1 MKLIFIYLFMCHF
14 CNTSIA
20 NITGYS
26 GQVKSLLVFFVN
38 ASVPAAPAPLINSPC
53 KLKKIS
59 ESANSYHNN
68 FMFIS
73 AFSWYGDL
81 WGSMGLHGEIFRLST
96 LTGLSV
102 SIHTLA
108 PQLRGLSGEYMTLLG
123 PSISTVC
130 PYVLLFDVLHVITGF
145 LSPVLLFLFITC
157 ILMCIRFFISE
168 KVLQCSLRS
177 VATIH

>member
-1 MKLIFIYLFMCHF
+1 MGGFDLGIIFRSVLKLSRY
-14 CNTSIA
+14 A
-20 NITGYS
+20 
-26 GQVKSLLVFFVN
+26 V
-38 ASVPAAPAPLINSPC
+38 
-53 KLKKIS
+53 
-59 ESANSYHNN
+59 NSYPHNS
-68 FMFIS
+68 MFIS
-73 AFSWYGDL
+73 TFFLYGDS
-81 WGSMGLHGEIFRLST
+81 WGTMGLHGEIFRLST

-157 ILMCIRFFISE
+157 ILMCMRFFIP
-168 KVLQCSLRS
+168 KNPLMFRNYVQPYQLNFANL
-177 VATIH
+177 